1 MTYHTTWHSPEE
13 TISRVLVF
21 LHGRSQSH
29 TTTLSIARPLLDAN
43 TLLVLPGAPERC
55 WYPTSFL
62 ANLEDNEPSLSSSLA
77 YVDEV
82 IRKIVETGLSR
93 DQIILAGFS
102 QGAALAAEY
111 VGRNGGVKGLIA
123 FSGGRIGALS
133 DAWEESAS
141 LSDIPMLFSVATRDP
156 FVPLE
161 RVEETVNHF
170 ARRGASIVL
179 ETFEEDEHYVRES
192 EYIAARGLFM

>member
-1 MTYHTTWHSPEE
+1 MIYDTTWHSPEKA
-13 TISRVLVF
+13 TSRALVF

-29 TTTLSIARPLLDAN
+29 MATLSMARPLLNAN
-43 TLLVLPGAPERC
+43 TLLILPGAPERC

-62 ANLEDNEPSLSSSLA
+62 ANLEENEPSLSSSLA

-82 IRKIVETGLSR
+82 IGKIVETGLSR

-111 VGRNGGVKGLIA
+111 VGRKGGVTGLIA
-123 FSGGRIGALS
+123 FSGGRIGPWS
-133 DAWEESAS
+133 DAWEESVS
-141 LSDIPMLFSVATRDP
+141 LSGIPMLFSVATRDP
-156 FVPLE
+156 FVPLK
-161 RVEETVNHF
+161 RVKETVSHF
-170 ARRGASIVL
+170 ARRGASIML

-192 EYIAARGLFM
+192 EYAAARDLVM